1 LPVNLASLDLNL
13 LMVFRAVMAHRSV
26 TRAGREIGL
35 SQPAMSN
42 ALARLR
48 HYYKDPLFL
57 RGPAGME
64 PTVRARELSIP
75 IFEALAMIERN
86 LPTADAFDPMTI
98 ERRFNLGLV
107 DYGGIH
113 LVAALVSI
121 LAREAPGIEIVT
133 SHMDGNAGV
142 AKLNRAE
149 IDLAVGVLPDPPVDW
164 LRRDLLIERSVVTVR
179 DGHPRIQA
187 PPTLEMY
194 AKEQH
199 VRVSRF
205 NVVIDKMLAKQGLAR
220 QFTVSADLLS
230 VPFIVARSD
239 LVATLPSGIAR
250 TFSSL
255 CKLRSFDLPS
265 ELPHYRIA
273 LVRHP
278 RSASD
283 GQLAWLSQC
292 IERAAK
298 DMDQVHQ
305 IPAEPEFA

>member
-1 LPVNLASLDLNL
+1 MNLASLDLNL
-13 LMVFRAVMAHRSV
+13 LMVFRSVMAHRSV
-26 TRAGREIGL
+26 TRAGHEIGL

-57 RGPAGME
+57 RGPEGME

-75 IFEALAMIERN
+75 IFEALAMIERS
-86 LPTADAFDPMTI
+86 LPTADTFDPMTI

-113 LVAALVSI
+113 LVAALVAI
-121 LAREAPGIEIVT
+121 LAREAPGIEIITTHV
-133 SHMDGNAGV
+133 DGNVGI
-142 AKLNRAE
+142 AKLNRADL
-149 IDLAVGVLPDPPVDW
+149 DLAVGVLPDLPVEW
-164 LRRDLLIERSVVTVR
+164 PRRDLLIERSVVTVR
-179 DGHPRIQA
+179 ERHPRIQA

-194 AKEQH
+194 ANERH
-199 VRVSRF
+199 VRVSRL

-220 QFTVSADLLS
+220 QFAASADLLS

-239 LVATLPSGIAR
+239 LVATLPSGIAK
-250 TFSSL
+250 TFAGL
-255 CKLRSFDLPS
+255 CKLRWFDLPS
-265 ELPHYRIA
+265 QLPHDRIA

-278 RSASD
+278 RSAGD
-283 GQLAWLSQC
+283 GPLAWLSRC

-298 DMDQVHQ
+298 EADQAHQ
-305 IPAEPEFA
+305 IPADLEYA

>member
-1 LPVNLASLDLNL
+1 VNLASLDLNL
-13 LMVFRAVMAHRSV
+13 LMVFRSVMTHRSV
-26 TRAGREIGL
+26 TSAGHEIGL

-57 RGPAGME
+57 RGLKGME
-64 PTVRARELSIP
+64 PTVRARELSGP
-75 IFEALAMIERN
+75 IFEALAMIERS
-86 LPTADAFDPMTI
+86 LPTADNFDPMTI

-113 LVAALVSI
+113 LVAALVAI
-121 LAREAPGIEIVT
+121 LAREAPGIEIITTHV
-133 SHMDGNAGV
+133 DGNVGI

-149 IDLAVGVLPDPPVDW
+149 LDVAVGVLPDLPVEW
-164 LRRDLLIERSVVTVR
+164 PRHDLLIERSVVTVR
-179 DGHPRIQA
+179 EGHPRIQA

-194 AKEQH
+194 AKERH

-205 NVVIDKMLAKQGLAR
+205 NVVIDKILAKQGLAC
-220 QFTVSADLLS
+220 QFAVSANLLS

-239 LVATLPSGIAR
+239 LVATLPSGIAKA
-250 TFSSL
+250 FAGL
-255 CKLRSFDLPS
+255 CKLQWFDLPS
-265 ELPHYRIA
+265 HLPHYRIA

-278 RSASD
+278 RSD
-283 GQLAWLSQC
+283 GDGPLAWLSQC

-298 DMDQVHQ
+298 DVDQAHQ
-305 IPAEPEFA
+305 ISADLEYA